1 MAGINLP
8 TAERRTSPL
17 HGQINSV
24 STNNN
29 DNATEASFLHG
40 ASKHGGEVIVPDDA
54 AQYADQREQLA
65 HQPIADIAPNV
76 EEIKEETMQEAED
89 IAASGQLKD
98 EDDAMG
104 LDDDLFGFAT
114 QLYLSEDSRLRYF
127 V

>member
-24 STNNN
+24 AGTDHN

-114 QLYLSEDSRLRYF
+114 
-127 V
+127 